1 MQANQQNFCLYTL
14 STTPSSLLVYL
25 FLWCIHAQK
34 MPGALLLISHILSV
48 WEQLMNQGKEV
59 EISVPSQPMFDS
71 SEQKASG
78 STTTSTTGT
87 E

>member
-1 MQANQQNFCLYTL
+1 MT
-14 STTPSSLLVYL
+14 
-25 FLWCIHAQK
+25 
-34 MPGALLLISHILSV
+34 GALLLISHILSV

-59 EISVPSQPMFDS
+59 DISVPSQPVFDS

-78 STTTSTTGT
+78 STTTFTTGT

>member
-1 MQANQQNFCLYTL
+1 MMHTRTENEASIAIDIPN
-14 STTPSSLLVYL
+14 P
-25 FLWCIHAQK
+25 I
-34 MPGALLLISHILSV
+34 
-48 WEQLMNQGKEV
+48 WEQLLDQGKEM
-59 EISVPSQPMFDS
+59 EISVPSQSMFDS

>member
-1 MQANQQNFCLYTL
+1 MA
-14 STTPSSLLVYL
+14 
-25 FLWCIHAQK
+25 
-34 MPGALLLISHILSV
+34 GALLLIYHILSG
-48 WEQLMNQGKEV
+48 MNQGKEV
-59 EISVPSQPMFDS
+59 ETSVPSQPIFYS

>member
-1 MQANQQNFCLYTL
+1 MT
-14 STTPSSLLVYL
+14 
-25 FLWCIHAQK
+25 
-34 MPGALLLISHILSV
+34 GALLLISHIIPV
-48 WEQLMNQGKEV
+48 WEQLMNQGKKV
-59 EISVPSQPMFDS
+59 EISVPSQSIFDS